1 MPRKDVPRKDRP
13 ADAEIQRLI
22 EEAIQDLVRK
32 GLVIDSGQRRWFQ
45 RTGRYEIVWK
55 STVFGKTFQ

>member
-1 MPRKDVPRKDRP
+1 MPRKDMPRKDRP

-32 GLVIDSGQRRWFQ
+32 GLVVDFRS
-45 RTGRYEIVWK
+45 EEMV
-55 STVFGKTFQ
+55 STDRPL